1 LRAFL
6 TYQKE
11 FYIMSR
17 LTSWPSKDGAK
28 PIKDMELNHLYNT
41 IRTLHGYAEDR
52 RRKLLVN
59 GYETKINSR
68 TIMEWIMDMNRE
80 IKKRNKVMFY

>member
-1 LRAFL
+1 MRAFFNL
-6 TYQKE
+6 SKE

-80 IKKRNKVMFY
+80 IKKRNKVMFD

>member
-1 LRAFL
+1 MAIQRWGQA
-6 TYQKE
+6 YQR
-11 FYIMSR
+11 YGM
-17 LTSWPSKDGAK
+17 
-28 PIKDMELNHLYNT
+28 NHLYNT